1 MGTVGGPAAGSGAIP
16 ATSPAQLTADMAA
29 APRLAGPPLDWIG
42 CGAALRSFRES
53 TRPRGGVDSWS
64 SACLLGALLLAG

>member
-29 APRLAGPPLDWIG
+29 APRLAGPVGLDWLWG
-42 CGAALRSFRES
+42 CAAFI
-53 TRPRGGVDSWS
+53 P
-64 SACLLGALLLAG
+64 